1 MLRGA
6 GSAAPRGQREARP
19 SEPQRL
25 QHLAASSPRLP
36 NSEAWWTWTNRGQKC
51 FLKGERALQEGRDGK
66 AGGPGS
72 SRGARPSN
80 SHFLRQSAEA
90 RKTFLWEAFLP
101 PAPKVPLKAPGESER
116 QGGRCPFRVE
126 PHGRKRQKTTNRA
139 CHPPGAIP
147 RRPPPQKTNN
157 PRADSIPLAVLKI
170 PLKPFPKLSPRP
182 PERQGTAKGQQG
194 GAGPGCPGKG
204 ATEPHAPEPRGAPG
218 TTGEAG
224 SPRQPRPPKGAVAE
238 CHLWSPR
245 YALNTATLRARS
257 RHASP
262 PYRGGHGFKRR

>member
-1 MLRGA
+1 MLGGA

-19 SEPQRL
+19 SEPKRL

-36 NSEAWWTWTNRGQKC
+36 NSEAWWTWTNREQKC
-51 FLKGERALQEGRDGK
+51 FLKGERALQEGGDGK

-101 PAPKVPLKAPGESER
+101 PAPKVRLKAPGESEH
-116 QGGRCPFRVE
+116 QGGRCPFSVE

-157 PRADSIPLAVLKI
+157 PRADSIPRRSFKNSSEA
-170 PLKPFPKLSPRP
+170 FPEAEPQTPRKAGHGEGATGRGRSWLS
-182 PERQGTAKGQQG
+182 RQGRYRTPRS
-194 GAGPGCPGKG
+194 GASWSSW
-204 ATEPHAPEPRGAPG
+204 HRRRGWIP
-218 TTGEAG
+218 
-224 SPRQPRPPKGAVAE
+224 
-238 CHLWSPR
+238 
-245 YALNTATLRARS
+245 
-257 RHASP
+257 
-262 PYRGGHGFKRR
+262 